1 MIKIITIITF
11 SVVLIYFLIKFGYFI
26 LDYLKRKDWYNYWL
40 LKYQISDEICYEMY
54 KSEKNWAIL
63 YGMIKNYRLRK
74 TYYLILTK
82 VRRYRQQK
90 SMEN

>member
-1 MIKIITIITF
+1 MIKIITTITF
-11 SVVLIYFLIKFGYFI
+11 SLVLIYFLISFGYSI

-40 LKYQISDEICYEMY
+40 LKYQMSDEMCYEMY

-63 YGMIKNYRLRK
+63 YGIIKHYRLRK